1 MKKIIIYL
9 FISLLM
15 VSNSWAVIITGS
27 GVTKE
32 EAINNGLRQAI
43 EMYTG
48 SLVYG
53 VTDVQ
58 KFELQKDD
66 IVAASLGHVKKYHI
80 VKVSKADDLINVTMD
95 VTLSEDKIIQIMR
108 ERVDLITYQEI
119 LKDYNNVA
127 QRQEQIRKLAEM
139 LKILDSRPLHERYGV
154 IYDGYQI
161 KHIGATYVDVTLNV
175 RVTENPFFSRVYNE
189 ILKNLSLD
197 EDSLETQTVG
207 GKYRFENGR
216 LTGARYYIPKDV
228 DTLSVEGLKAQ
239 IHVDGKPVDKCRRYQ
254 DNLQVVIDPV
264 VLIEGLIKLFPQAFK
279 HAWNDE
285 AITIDKKWHHAAIQ
299 KSKVIPPEGLPMKV
313 KYRISDAAE
322 IKTLQNLKLTME
334 PCGR

>member
-15 VSNSWAVIITGS
+15 VSNSWAVIITSS

-80 VKVSKADDLINVTMD
+80 VKESKADDLINVTMD

>member
-161 KHIGATYVDVTLNV
+161 KHIGASYVDVILKV
-175 RVTENPFFSRVYNE
+175 RVTVNPFFSRVYHE

-264 VLIEGLIKLFPQAFK
+264 VLIEGLIRLFPQAFK
-279 HAWNDE
+279 HAWDGE

>member
-1 MKKIIIYL
+1 
-9 FISLLM
+9 M

>member
-127 QRQEQIRKLAEM
+127 QRQEQIRN
-139 LKILDSRPLHERYGV
+139 SQR
-154 IYDGYQI
+154 
-161 KHIGATYVDVTLNV
+161 
-175 RVTENPFFSRVYNE
+175 
-189 ILKNLSLD
+189 
-197 EDSLETQTVG
+197 
-207 GKYRFENGR
+207 
-216 LTGARYYIPKDV
+216 
-228 DTLSVEGLKAQ
+228 
-239 IHVDGKPVDKCRRYQ
+239 C
-254 DNLQVVIDPV
+254 
-264 VLIEGLIKLFPQAFK
+264 
-279 HAWNDE
+279 
-285 AITIDKKWHHAAIQ
+285 
-299 KSKVIPPEGLPMKV
+299 
-313 KYRISDAAE
+313 
-322 IKTLQNLKLTME
+322 
-334 PCGR
+334 

>member
-15 VSNSWAVIITGS
+15 VSNSWAVIITSS